1 VTVRLV
7 HLQAHQL
14 APYQQGL
21 TRLEA
26 DMRYPIADGADAFR
40 IDHGERYGDF
50 FAGLGDAHFLLAL
63 DGTGVVG
70 TCAAV
75 ARWARCGTRR
85 IRALYGADFKIAAAY
100 RGGRLARRYLYRGL
114 VDVFRPS
121 IRREWPW
128 RIAYVAA
135 MRGARGDVMR
145 AKRGLFNPMRLARA
159 MARLAVYFAEPGTLG
174 RLPGDCPPALPDG
187 GLDLSPDARHSV
199 DGTVTT
205 AGTKD
210 LRLESTGRP
219 WPLVHLPLGPS
230 AWRPTW
236 GDYLRRAG
244 ATLVGTDATACFAI
258 DERLTDHVAW
268 LGSHG
273 IVPGAT
279 CTIYALI
286 LPFTLA
292 PVPWVHLATSEI

>member
-1 VTVRLV
+1 VTVTLV
-7 HLQAHQL
+7 HLQAPQL
-14 APYQQGL
+14 APYQAGL
-21 TRLEA
+21 AKLEA
-26 DMRYPIADGADAFR
+26 DIRYPIADGADAFR
-40 IDHGERYGDF
+40 IEHGERYGDF

-63 DGTGVVG
+63 DGGRVVG

-75 ARWARCGTRR
+75 ARWARCGPRR

-121 IRREWPW
+121 IRRQWPW

-145 AKRGLFNPMRLARA
+145 SKRGLFNPMRLARPL
-159 MARLAVYFAEPGTLG
+159 ARLAVYFADPAALEG
-174 RLPGDCPPALPDG
+174 LPGSCPPPPDDS
-187 GLDLSPDARHSV
+187 GLDLSPDARQRA

-219 WPLVHLPLGPS
+219 WPLVHLPLSPP

-236 GDYLRRAG
+236 GHYLSRAG
-244 ATLVGTDATACFAI
+244 ATLVGSGATACFAI
-258 DERLTDHVAW
+258 DERLADHVAW

-273 IVPGAT
+273 ITPGAT
-279 CTIYALI
+279 CTVYALT
-286 LPFTLA
+286 LPFTVGA
-292 PVPWVHLATSEI
+292 VPWVHLATSEI